1 MHENLNASLRQRTGL
16 LRRSSGKKMEK
27 LIINK
32 ELEEYRLGLCTG
44 ISLLKGWEMGIIPW
58 KRLGQLVKLVF
69 HGCKFEMVT
78 LGNLT
83 KHCSATL
90 QLKSRVGIP
99 PLQRGV
105 FRDDEIWSLSIYI
118 IYMINTNNMNTFGNP
133 SLKGLLSGSH

>member
-32 ELEEYRLGLCTG
+32 QLEEYRLGLCTG

-58 KRLGQLVKLVF
+58 KRLGQLVKLAF
-69 HGCKFEMVT
+69 HGCTFEMRT

-83 KHCSATL
+83 KHWCATL
-90 QLKSRVGIP
+90 QLKSRVRIP

-105 FRDDEIWSLSIYI
+105 FRDDEIWSLSIYK
-118 IYMINTNNMNTFGNP
+118 INTNNMNTFGNP